1 MLLHGERVVRAA
13 LHRRVVRDDHAG
25 GPPDAADAGDDPRA
39 GRLVVVHPE
48 RGERRELEERGA
60 RVEEPLDAI
69 ARQQLA
75 RGEVSLA
82 RALRSAEPRLREAL
96 AELRDE
102 RAHRFA
108 VRLRRLAREVERGR
122 HDRHGGDARSGR
134 TRLRAAYHRCRM
146 EDSRMDDSVRA
157 AIARSFLA
165 DLPRPALERL
175 LSGDVLGVAGA
186 QGGPAPLHVQAIT
199 DARRVQFD
207 VDTLR
212 ELARNDA
219 AVAWVLMGELTR
231 TVHALW
237 HEIAATA
244 FATVPQRVAR
254 HLLEIAAR
262 EQEAEGGALVAN
274 VSQQELADL
283 AGTVRE
289 VVARALRELRDER
302 IVRVRRSG
310 ITVLDPA
317 ALASRAWPG
326 DADR

>member
-1 MLLHGERVVRAA
+1 
-13 LHRRVVRDDHAG
+13 
-25 GPPDAADAGDDPRA
+25 
-39 GRLVVVHPE
+39 
-48 RGERRELEERGA
+48 
-60 RVEEPLDAI
+60 
-69 ARQQLA
+69 
-75 RGEVSLA
+75 
-82 RALRSAEPRLREAL
+82 
-96 AELRDE
+96 
-102 RAHRFA
+102 
-108 VRLRRLAREVERGR
+108 
-122 HDRHGGDARSGR
+122 
-134 TRLRAAYHRCRM
+134 M

-175 LSGDVLGVAGA
+175 LSGAALETVEAGATTYRAGGEPRLWLVVSGLFRSYFAGPDGRQVTVRYAREGDVLGVAGA